1 MSDEWEIKS
10 FQAEDGKR
18 RAFIVARKD
27 GVYRFVEESVT
38 DDLGH
43 IYWDQTY
50 SSGLYETAEAAE
62 KDLRSI
68 IPWPR
73 VL

>member
-43 IYWDQTY
+43 M
-50 SSGLYETAEAAE
+50 
-62 KDLRSI
+62 
-68 IPWPR
+68 
-73 VL
+73 